1 LLSTF
6 FGKCGRAANL
16 AQEHPGHP
24 QRVNL
29 WAVGGIVLYRVRL
42 NPVRKPEGDLTTVC
56 NMLLLA
62 QLGNVPAG
70 DSLRTLAIIGGVFL
84 LVAAWIAVFLVPI
97 LIWRRNAR
105 RRGYSGLRAYL
116 RELPGKE
123 EEQMD
128 AVELTLK
135 GMVLCILGLL
145 FPPLVLIGLV
155 PLYYGA
161 RKLSSVILG
170 ITEAGGSGQLGRSQ

>member
-1 LLSTF
+1 
-6 FGKCGRAANL
+6 
-16 AQEHPGHP
+16 
-24 QRVNL
+24 
-29 WAVGGIVLYRVRL
+29 
-42 NPVRKPEGDLTTVC
+42 VC

-62 QLGNVPAG
+62 QLGNVQVG

-97 LIWRRNAR
+97 LIWRRNVR
-105 RRGYSGLRAYL
+105 RRGYPGLRAYL
-116 RELPGKE
+116 RELPRTE

-135 GMVLCILGLL
+135 GMVLCVLGLL

-161 RKLSSVILG
+161 RKLASMVLG
-170 ITEAGGSGQLGRSQ
+170 ITEAGGSGQFGRSQ